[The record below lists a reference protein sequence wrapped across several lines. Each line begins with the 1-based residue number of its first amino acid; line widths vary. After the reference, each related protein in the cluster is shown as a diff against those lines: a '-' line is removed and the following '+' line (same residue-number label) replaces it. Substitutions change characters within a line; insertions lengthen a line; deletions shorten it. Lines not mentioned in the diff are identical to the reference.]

1 LLSLSLNDV
10 FLLFKGLGIT
20 LGLFIGVIP
29 FGIVF
34 GSLLAMLRV
43 VNPFGLGLLA
53 SLWIELFRSV
63 PLVLF
68 LFFTHY
74 GLFPALV
81 QHFPVLGPQP
91 DIIVSCFLTFCVFEG
106 AYFAEI
112 LRGGILSVR
121 ETEKDVAISLG
132 LNAIQQWTLI
142 YLPLAFQR
150 SVPSLV
156 NQSVT
161 LLKDTSLASIVGVVE
176 FSRAGEMVYERTY
189 QYFEILA
196 LQAVIYFGLCL
207 GLSRLA
213 KRWEQTQPSP

>member
-1 LLSLSLNDV
+1 MLTLSMSDI
-10 FLLFKGLGIT
+10 FLLLKGLGVT

-29 FGIVF
+29 FGLVI
-34 GSLLAMLRV
+34 GSLLAIVRV
-43 VNPFGLGLLA
+43 VNPFGLGVLA

-74 GLFPALV
+74 GLFPALI
-81 QHFPVLGPQP
+81 QQFPALGQQP

-112 LRGGILSVR
+112 FRGGILSVR
-121 ETEKDVAISLG
+121 DTEKDVAISLG
-132 LNAIQQWTLI
+132 LNALQQWTLI

-150 SVPSLV
+150 SVPALV

-176 FSRAGEMVYERTY
+176 FSRSGEMVYERTY
-189 QYFEILA
+189 EYFEILA
-196 LQAVIYFGLCL
+196 LQAMIYFGLCL

-213 KRWEQTQPSP
+213 KQWEQPN

>member
-1 LLSLSLNDV
+1 MLSLSLNDV
-10 FLLFKGLGIT
+10 YLLLKGLGLT
-20 LGLFIGVIP
+20 LGLFLGVIP
-29 FGIVF
+29 FGLLI
-34 GSLLAMLRV
+34 GSLLAIIRV
-43 VNPFGLGLLA
+43 VNPFGLGGIA

-74 GLFPALV
+74 GLFPALG
-81 QHFPVLGPQP
+81 QQP

-112 LRGGILSVR
+112 FRGGILSVR
-121 ETEKDVAISLG
+121 DTEKDVAISLG

-150 SVPSLV
+150 SVPALV

-176 FSRAGEMVYERTY
+176 FSRSGEMVYERTY
-189 QYFEILA
+189 EYFEILT
-196 LQAVIYFGLCL
+196 LQAMVYFGLCL

-213 KRWEQTQPSP
+213 KRWEQPRV